1 MRIILP
7 TTALLSLAGSALAN
21 EAIVGGTQAAQGE
34 FPYQV
39 SVQTSSHKCGGS
51 IIDKDHILTAAHCV
65 DGLSASRLRIRAG
78 SNQHASGGKLVK
90 VAKVTQHAEYDKK
103 TIKND
108 IAVLK
113 LASSLEF
120 GDRISAVALPSSAD
134 DVPPVGTRCSV
145 TGWGSTSHGGGSLPS
160 NLLVAYVDIIDHEQ
174 CKEYYADRHEVDNSM
189 ICAGVRG
196 GGKDACQGDSG
207 GPLVDAATKKQ
218 VGVVS
223 WGFGCG
229 QHTQPGVYA
238 STAAYLEWIKGAVL
252 VE

>member
-1 MRIILP
+1 MRLAL
-7 TTALLSLAGSALAN
+7 TTALLSLAGSAIAG
-21 EAIVGGTQAAQGE
+21 ETIVGGTTARTGE

-39 SVQTSSHKCGGS
+39 SVQTTTHKCGGS

-65 DGLSASRLRIRAG
+65 DGIRADRLRIRAG
-78 SNQHASGGKLVK
+78 SNQHNSGGKLVK
-90 VAKVTQHAEYDKK
+90 VANVTQHSQYDAA

-120 GDRISAVALPSSAD
+120 GSLISAVELPSSAD
-134 DVPPVGTRCSV
+134 DTPPAGTRCSV
-145 TGWGSTSHGGGSLPS
+145 TGWGSTSHGSSWIPT
-160 NLLVAYVDIIDHEQ
+160 NLQVAYVNIVDHDQ
-174 CKEYYADRHEVDNSM
+174 CVKEYADRREVDDSM
-189 ICAGVRG
+189 ICAGVKG

-207 GPLVDAATKKQ
+207 GPLVDTSSKKQ

-229 QHTQPGVYA
+229 RHGQDGVYA
-238 STAAYLEWIKGAVL
+238 STAAYLDWIQGAILEV
-252 VE
+252 

>member
-1 MRIILP
+1 MRLSLSI
-7 TTALLSLAGSALAN
+7 ALLSIAGSAIAE
-21 EAIVGGTQAAQGE
+21 EAIIGGTQAAKGE

-39 SVQTSSHKCGGS
+39 SLQTSSHKCGGS

-65 DGLSASRLRIRAG
+65 DGLSADRLRIRAG

-90 VAKVTQHAEYDKK
+90 VAKVTQHSEFDAK

-120 GDRISAVALPSSAD
+120 GSTISAVELPSSAD
-134 DVPPVGTRCSV
+134 DTPQVGTRCSV
-145 TGWGSTSHGGGSLPS
+145 TGWGSTSAGGGSIPA
-160 NLLVAYVDIIDHEQ
+160 NLLVAYVNIVDHEK
-174 CKEYYADRHEVDNSM
+174 CVEEYVDRHQVDDSM
-189 ICAGVRG
+189 ICAGVKF

-207 GPLVDAATKKQ
+207 GPLVDSSTKKQ

-229 QHTQPGVYA
+229 KHSHDGVYA
-238 STAAYLEWIKGAVL
+238 STAAYLDWIQEAVQAD
-252 VE
+252 

>member
-1 MRIILP
+1 MRLVLS
-7 TTALLSLAGSALAN
+7 TALLSIAGF
-21 EAIVGGTQAAQGE
+21 AIAEDGIIGGTQAATGE

-39 SVQTSSHKCGGS
+39 SVQTSAHRCGGS

-65 DGLSASRLRIRAG
+65 NGISADRLRIRAG

-90 VAKVTQHAEYDKK
+90 VAKVTQHSEYDAK
-103 TIKND
+103 TIQND

-120 GDRISAVALPSSAD
+120 GSTISAVELPSSAD
-134 DVPPVGTRCSV
+134 DTPQVGTRCSV
-145 TGWGSTSHGGGSLPS
+145 TGWGSTSHGGSSLPS
-160 NLLVAYVDIIDHEQ
+160 NLLVAYVPIVDHEK
-174 CKEYYADRHEVDNSM
+174 CVKEYADRHEVDDSM
-189 ICAGVRG
+189 ICAGAKA

-207 GPLVDAATKKQ
+207 GPLVDVSSKRQ

-229 QHTQPGVYA
+229 QANRDGVYA
-238 STAAYLEWIKGAVL
+238 STAAYLDWIQGAILGV
-252 VE
+252 

>member
-7 TTALLSLAGSALAN
+7 TAALLSLAGSALAN
-21 EAIVGGTQAAQGE
+21 EAIVGGTHAAPGE

-65 DGLSASRLRIRAG
+65 DGLSVSRLRIRAG

-90 VAKVTQHAEYDKK
+90 VAKVTKHAEYDAK

-120 GDRISAVALPSSAD
+120 GSTISAVELPSSAD
-134 DVPPVGTRCSV
+134 DVPPTGTRCSV

-160 NLLVAYVDIIDHEQ
+160 NLLVAYVNIVDHER
-174 CKEYYADRHEVDNSM
+174 CVKEYVDQHEVDDSM
-189 ICAGVRG
+189 ICAGVKF

-207 GPLVDAATKKQ
+207 GPLVDASTKKQ

-229 QHTQPGVYA
+229 RHAQDGVYA
-238 STAAYLEWIKGAVL
+238 STAAYLEWIQGAIL
-252 VE
+252 L

>member
-1 MRIILP
+1 MRLVLF
-7 TTALLSLAGSALAN
+7 TALLSIAGPAIAE
-21 EAIVGGTQAAQGE
+21 EAIVGGSQAAAGE

-65 DGLSASRLRIRAG
+65 DGLSANRLRIRAG
-78 SNQHASGGKLVK
+78 SNQHSSGGKLVK
-90 VAKVTQHAEYDKK
+90 VAKVTQHSEFDAK

-113 LASSLEF
+113 LASSLDF
-120 GDRISAVALPSSAD
+120 GSTISAVELPSSAD
-134 DVPPVGTRCSV
+134 DMPQVGTRCSV
-145 TGWGSTSHGGGSLPS
+145 TGWGSTSAGGSTPT
-160 NLLVAYVDIIDHEQ
+160 NLLVAYVDIVDHEQ
-174 CKEYYADRHEVDNSM
+174 CVEEYVNLHEVDASM
-189 ICAGVRG
+189 ICAGVKF

-207 GPLVDAATKKQ
+207 GPLVDASSKKQ

-229 QHTQPGVYA
+229 QHHRNGVYA
-238 STAAYLEWIKGAVL
+238 STAAYLDWIQGAVL
-252 VE
+252 AV

>member
-1 MRIILP
+1 MRLVLS
-7 TTALLSLAGSALAN
+7 TALLSLAGSAIAE
-21 EAIVGGTQAAQGE
+21 EAIVGGTQAANGE

-51 IIDKDHILTAAHCV
+51 IIDNDHILTAAHCV
-65 DGLSASRLRIRAG
+65 DGLSAGRLRIRAG

-90 VAKVTQHAEYDKK
+90 VAKVTQHSEFDAK
-103 TIKND
+103 TLKND

-113 LASSLEF
+113 LASSLDF
-120 GDRISAVALPSSAD
+120 GPTISAVELPSSVD

-145 TGWGSTSHGGGSLPS
+145 TGWGSTSAGGSPPS
-160 NLLVAYVDIIDHEQ
+160 NLLVAYVDIVDHEK
-174 CKEYYADRHEVDNSM
+174 CVEEYADRSEVDDSM
-189 ICAGVRG
+189 ICAGVKG

-207 GPLVDAATKKQ
+207 GPLVDASSKKQ

-229 QHTQPGVYA
+229 QHNRDGVYA
-238 STAAYLEWIKGAVL
+238 STAAYLDWIQGAVL
-252 VE
+252 VV

>member
-1 MRIILP
+1 MRLHVLS
-7 TTALLSLAGSALAN
+7 TALLSIAGSAIAE
-21 EAIVGGTQAAQGE
+21 EAIIGGSQAAKGE

-65 DGLSASRLRIRAG
+65 DGLSANRLRIRAG
-78 SNQHASGGKLVK
+78 SNQHGSGGKLVK
-90 VAKVTQHAEYDKK
+90 VAKVTQHSEYDAK

-113 LASSLEF
+113 LVSSLDF
-120 GDRISAVALPSSAD
+120 GPTISAVELPSSAD
-134 DVPPVGTRCSV
+134 DTPQVGTRCSV
-145 TGWGSTSHGGGSLPS
+145 TGWGSTSAGGSTPS
-160 NLLVAYVDIIDHEQ
+160 NLLVAYVNIVDHEK
-174 CKEYYADRHEVDNSM
+174 CVEEYADRHEVDDSM
-189 ICAGVRG
+189 ICAGVKS

-207 GPLVDAATKKQ
+207 GPLVDASSKKQ

-229 QHTQPGVYA
+229 QHNQDGVYA
-238 STAAYLEWIKGAVL
+238 STAAYLDWIQGAVL
-252 VE
+252 AV

>member
-1 MRIILP
+1 MRIVLS
-7 TTALLSLAGSALAN
+7 TTALLSLAGSAIAN

-51 IIDKDHILTAAHCV
+51 IIDKNHILTAAHCV
-65 DGLSASRLRIRAG
+65 DGLTASRLRIRAG

-103 TIKND
+103 SSKND

-120 GDRISAVALPSSAD
+120 GDTISAVDLPSSAD
-134 DVPPVGTRCSV
+134 DVPPVGTECSV
-145 TGWGSTSHGGGSLPS
+145 TGWGSTSSGGGSIPS
-160 NLLVAYVDIIDHEQ
+160 NLLVAYVNIIDHEE
-174 CKEYYADRHEVDNSM
+174 CKKNYADSTEVDDNM
-189 ICAGVRG
+189 ICAGAKA

-207 GPLVDAATKKQ
+207 GPLVDASTKKQ

-229 QHTQPGVYA
+229 KHYQPGVYA
-238 STAAYLEWIKGAVL
+238 STAAYLEWIQGAVL

>member
-7 TTALLSLAGSALAN
+7 TTALLSIAGSALAN
-21 EAIVGGTQAAQGE
+21 EAIVGGTQARTGE

-39 SVQTSSHKCGGS
+39 SIQTTSHKCGGS

-90 VAKVTQHAEYDKK
+90 VSKVTIHEEYDAKA
-103 TIKND
+103 INND

-120 GDRISAVALPSSAD
+120 GTLISAVELPSSAD
-134 DVPPVGTRCSV
+134 DINPTGTKCSV
-145 TGWGSTSHGGGSLPS
+145 TGWGSTSQGGSSIPS
-160 NLLVAYVDIIDHEQ
+160 NLFVTYVNIIDHEK
-174 CKEYYADRHEVDNSM
+174 CAKEYVDRRQVDDKM
-189 ICAGVRG
+189 ICAGVQG

-207 GPLVDAATKKQ
+207 GPLVDTSTKKQ
-218 VGVVS
+218 IGVVS

-229 QHTQPGVYA
+229 KHAQDGVYA
-238 STAAYLEWIKGAVL
+238 STAAYLEWIEGAVL
-252 VE
+252 L